1 MRSAEGVSHV
11 LQAELHRKSYQSNSN
26 RHHGPQDVDPAGD
39 HAVTFEGDLQELER
53 VKALPAALA
62 LGLNSWGDLVAIVV
76 EARQMVGA
84 VSRGMRWH
92 RGLRLG
98 LGSVFARGAAG
109 MACHVS

>member
-76 EARQMVGA
+76 EARKMHVVLA
-84 VSRGMRWH
+84 VAVAIAMGH
-92 RGLRLG
+92 VRLG
-98 LGSVFARGAAG
+98 LGRVFSR
-109 MACHVS
+109 